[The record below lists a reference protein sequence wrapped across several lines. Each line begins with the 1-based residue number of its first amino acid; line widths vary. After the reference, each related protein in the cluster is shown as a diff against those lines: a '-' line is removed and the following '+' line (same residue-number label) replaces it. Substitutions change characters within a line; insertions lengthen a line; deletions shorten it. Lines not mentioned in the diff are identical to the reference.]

1 MELLDWAVELVD
13 AAKRTARPDAPLNP
27 GEWCKFCPAAPTCP
41 ALRQKA
47 LDVAKAE
54 FAEDGALVL
63 PDVSTLPLSVV
74 LHQVGMIED
83 WCRRARDYAPQESET
98 RHTPEG
104 WNRCTKRHN
113 STCTATDTSSDRKK
127 QRERQDG

>member
-63 PDVSTLPLSVV
+63 PDVSTLPLSDV

-83 WCRRARDYAPQESET
+83 WCRRVRDYAHHE
-98 RHTPEG
+98 
-104 WNRCTKRHN
+104 
-113 STCTATDTSSDRKK
+113 SDRKST
-127 QRERQDG
+127 RLNSSH

>member
-41 ALRQKA
+41 AFRQKA
-47 LDVAKAE
+47 LDVATAE

-63 PDVSTLPLSVV
+63 PDVSTLPLRAGLHPVGRSESRSEERRVGTESV
-74 LHQVGMIED
+74 G
-83 WCRRARDYAPQESET
+83 RSRARGT
-98 RHTPEG
+98 L
-104 WNRCTKRHN
+104 
-113 STCTATDTSSDRKK
+113 
-127 QRERQDG
+127 RQK

>member
-1 MELLDWAVELVD
+1 MAEPWRLVNTVERVIVQPRAPHRDGPVRRWETTGMELLDWAVELVD

-63 PDVSTLPLSVV
+63 PDVSTLP
-74 LHQVGMIED
+74 QIG
-83 WCRRARDYAPQESET
+83 RAS
-98 RHTPEG
+98 
-104 WNRCTKRHN
+104 C
-113 STCTATDTSSDRKK
+113 
-127 QRERQDG
+127 RERVCQYV

>member
-27 GEWCKFCPAAPTCP
+27 GEWCKFCPADPTCP

-63 PDVSTLPLSVV
+63 PDVSTLPLSDV
-74 LHQVGMIED
+74 LPPVGMTD
-83 WCRRARDYAPQESET
+83 DRCRRWLDYAHSESEAC
-98 RHTPEG
+98 RSHEG
-104 WNRCTKRHN
+104 WQLWGKLQNRKFRDEKHA
-113 STCTATDTSSDRKK
+113 TATD
-127 QRERQDG
+127 QQ